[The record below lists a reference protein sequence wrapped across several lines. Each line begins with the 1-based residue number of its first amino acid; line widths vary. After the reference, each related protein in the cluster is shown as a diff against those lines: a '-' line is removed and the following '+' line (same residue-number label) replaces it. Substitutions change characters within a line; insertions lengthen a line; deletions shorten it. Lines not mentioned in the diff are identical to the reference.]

1 MKKSTFA
8 GLLILGFVLTVL
20 GQRAESVPR
29 RSIDPNLPKKP
40 VVYELR
46 CRGGKT
52 LASGQD
58 MYFMRMGERTSASG
72 EVIYTLMLF
81 ARGQRERGAGMDSS
95 ALAAGNCAWID
106 RPLNSNEYGTM
117 GDVSISFE
125 TPANA
130 QLKQKLRGEPIDS
143 TATAAERFPDALTI
157 PEYLKDS
164 THCWSFFG
172 VFKDGYFQTSSHNY
186 WKYDPNVYV
195 PRRP

>member
-1 MKKSTFA
+1 MKNLAFA
-8 GLLILGFVLTVL
+8 NLLILGFVLTAL
-20 GQRAESVPR
+20 GQGAESLPR
-29 RSIDPNLPKKP
+29 RKTDPNLPKKP
-40 VVYELR
+40 PIYELR
-46 CRGGKT
+46 CRGGKS
-52 LASGQD
+52 LPSGQEL
-58 MYFMRMGERTSASG
+58 YFMRMAERTSASG

-81 ARGQRERGAGMDSS
+81 ARGQRERGAGWDSGT
-95 ALAAGNCAWID
+95 LAAGNCAWVD
-106 RPLNSNEYGTM
+106 RPMNSNEYGTM

-130 QLKQKLRGEPIDS
+130 QLKQKLRGESIDTS
-143 TATAAERFPDALTI
+143 ATAAERFPDAQSI

-172 VFKDGYFQTSSHNY
+172 AFKDGYFQASSHNY

>member
-1 MKKSTFA
+1 
-8 GLLILGFVLTVL
+8 
-20 GQRAESVPR
+20 
-29 RSIDPNLPKKP
+29 
-40 VVYELR
+40 
-46 CRGGKT
+46 
-52 LASGQD
+52 
-58 MYFMRMGERTSASG
+58 
-72 EVIYTLMLF
+72 
-81 ARGQRERGAGMDSS
+81 
-95 ALAAGNCAWID
+95 
-106 RPLNSNEYGTM
+106 M